1 MADIADFF
9 SNELPQKLKDN
20 PDLASDINAS
30 YVFDIDGAGQW
41 TVDLTTP
48 PGSVAEGGIE
58 EPGCTVT
65 ANAADFGTLL
75 DNPAQGMMLFTMGK
89 LKVSNVG
96 LALSLQKILS

>member
-1 MADIADFF
+1 MADINDFF
-9 SNELPQKLKDN
+9 SNELPKKLQEN

-41 TVDLTTP
+41 TVDLTEGS
-48 PGSVAEGGIE
+48 GSVAEGGME
-58 EPGCTVT
+58 DPGCVVT
-65 ANAADFGTLL
+65 AAADDFNTLL

>member
-1 MADIADFF
+1 MADVADFF
-9 SNELPQKLKDN
+9 SNELPGKLKNN
-20 PDLASDINAS
+20 PDRAADINAS

-41 TVDLTTP
+41 TVDLTQP
-48 PGSVAEGGIE
+48 PGSVAEGSIE
-58 EPGCTVT
+58 EPGCVVT
-65 ANAADFGTLL
+65 ANANDFGTLL